1 MSSIAAHQCCITYQ
15 TMVDPVVDADGHT
28 YEREAIVQW
37 LRVHGTSPMTRRSMT
52 IDELR
57 PNRAVLDAI
66 SELREDS
73 TVEETKKQDL
83 VEASVNLKTDSSLYP
98 DSNWSQLTVNVPDG
112 PANPKKI
119 VFVLDVSGSMSTAAD
134 PPGEQTGMTRLDV
147 AKHAILTCITTLRV
161 GDEASVVTFSNSAT
175 VVFPMKPMTDGNKG
189 LLKIEL
195 IKITE
200 QGSTNIWDGI
210 KTGFDQLTDFG
221 TVFLM
226 TDGCPNIVP
235 PKGHMRM
242 LRDYIDKRQNL
253 DVVLH
258 TFGFGYQLDAD
269 LLYEMAKETQGSY
282 AFIPDI
288 GMVGTVF
295 VHRMANELV
304 TYLDKAWLLIET
316 TGAVDGVPDIE
327 ATSWGYSIPIGPI
340 CHGQP
345 RHVFFEHSDD
355 IQVSVKTSYWTKEAS
370 LKSGLLDSNDRQIV
384 AAGILECWKS
394 PNKEECIE
402 RVLNQIACPKLK
414 KDMSGQITQA
424 IEPNAF
430 QKWGNKFLPSIGM
443 THWRQN
449 CNNFLDPGVQEYGGS
464 TFQQTRDHLDE
475 IFNNLKPPEPSRAV
489 RGNHIFSNMRTFS
502 MASYNSS
509 SGPCFTG
516 DTLVQMADG
525 TAVACS
531 EIQKGDMV
539 ATTKG
544 PAKMRCV
551 VKTPC
556 NKVKIVQYKGLQ
568 ATQWHPVRDEGS
580 WSFPIYLGETKEMS
594 DVDIFSFLLEP
605 GYEDMLMGDSVPC
618 ITFAHGIEND
628 PVATHPFYGTNK
640 VVDEMKKM
648 DGFDEGCVTVS
659 NGVLVDVETNLV
671 CGFN

>member
-15 TMVDPVVDADGHT
+15 TMTDPVVDADGHT

-37 LRVHGTSPMTRRSMT
+37 LRVHHTSPMTRRSMT

-83 VEASVNLKTDSSLYP
+83 VEASVNLKT

-147 AKHAILTCITTLRV
+147 AKHAILTCITALRV

-316 TGAVDGVPDIE
+316 TGSVDGVPDIE

-394 PNKEECIE
+394 SNKEECIE
-402 RVLNQIACPKLK
+402 RVMNEITCPKLK
-414 KDMSGQITQA
+414 KDMSGQITEA

-449 CNNFLDPGVQEYGGS
+449 CNNFLDPGVQKYGGN
-464 TFQQTRDHLDE
+464 TFQQTRDHLDDL
-475 IFNNLKPPEPSRAV
+475 FDNLKPPEPSG
-489 RGNHIFSNMRTFS
+489 RGRHNVSTMRNFS
-502 MASYNSS
+502 MASYNCS

-525 TAVACS
+525 TTVTCS
-531 EIQKGDMV
+531 DIQKGDIV
-539 ATTKG
+539 ATSKG
-544 PAKMRCV
+544 QAEIRCV
-551 VKTPC
+551 IKTPC
-556 NKVKIVQYKGLQ
+556 KKVNIVEFKGLQ
-568 ATQWHPVRDEGS
+568 VTQWHPVKVKGV
-580 WSFPIYLGETKEMS
+580 WTFPIYLGETKEMS
-594 DVDIFSFLLEP
+594 DVNIFSFLLET

-640 VVDEMKKM
+640 VVDKMKKM

-659 NGVLVDVETNLV
+659 NGVLVDAETNLV

>member
-1 MSSIAAHQCCITYQ
+1 MSSIAAHKCCITYQ
-15 TMVDPVVDADGHT
+15 TMTDPVVDGDGHT
-28 YEREAIVQW
+28 YERDAIVQW
-37 LRVHGTSPMTRRSMT
+37 LRVHGTSPMTRRRMS
-52 IDELR
+52 IDDLR

-66 SELREDS
+66 NELRLQ
-73 TVEETKKQDL
+73 TAKVEESKKQVF
-83 VEASVNLKTDSSLYP
+83 VEASVDLKTE
-98 DSNWSQLTVNVPDG
+98 SNWSQLIISVPDA

-119 VFVLDVSGSMSTAAD
+119 VFVLDVSGSMSTTAD
-134 PPGEQTGMTRLDV
+134 PPGELTGMTRLDV
-147 AKHAILTCITTLRV
+147 AKHAILTCITGMRPY
-161 GDEASVVTFSNSAT
+161 DQAAVVTFSNSAD
-175 VVFPMKPMTDGNKG
+175 VVFQMKPMTDQNKG

-200 QGSTNIWDGI
+200 KGSTNIWDGI

-221 TVFLM
+221 TLFLM

-242 LRDYIDKRQNL
+242 LRDYIDKRQDL

-258 TFGFGYQLDAD
+258 TFGFGYHLDAE

-282 AFIPDI
+282 SFIPDI

-316 TGAVDGVPDIE
+316 KGSVNGVPDVE
-327 ATSWGYSIPIGPI
+327 ATSWGYSVPIGPI
-340 CHGQP
+340 CQGQP
-345 RHVFFEHSDD
+345 RHIFFEHSEDV
-355 IQVSVKTSYWTKEAS
+355 QVTVKTSHWSKEAS
-370 LKSGLLDSNDRQIV
+370 LKNGLLDSKDRQIV

-402 RVLNQIACPKLK
+402 RVMNEITCPKLK
-414 KDMSGQITQA
+414 KDMSGQIMEA

-430 QKWGNKFLPSIGM
+430 KKWGNKFLPSIGM

-449 CNNFLDPGVQEYGGS
+449 CNNFLDPGVQGYGGD
-464 TFQQTRDHLDE
+464 TFQQMRNHLDDL
-475 IFNNLKPPEPSRAV
+475 FNNLKPPEPSCDR
-489 RGNHIFSNMRTFS
+489 NTYHSFSNLRNFS

-509 SGPCFTG
+509 AGPCFTG

-525 TAVACS
+525 TLVACS
-531 EIQKGDMV
+531 DIQKGDKL

-556 NKVKIVQYKGLQ
+556 RKVNIVEYKGLQ
-568 ATQWHPVRDEGS
+568 VTQWHPIKVKGV
-580 WSFPIYLGETKEMS
+580 WSFPLYLGETKEMLN
-594 DVDIFSFLLEP
+594 VDIFSFLLEP

-618 ITFAHGIEND
+618 ITLAHGIEND

-640 VVDEMKKM
+640 VVEEMKIM
-648 DGFDEGCVTVS
+648 NGFDEGCVTVS
-659 NGVLVDVETNLV
+659 KGVVIDAETNLV
-671 CGFN
+671 CGFNLNSP

>member
-15 TMVDPVVDADGHT
+15 TMTDPVVDADGHT

-37 LRVHGTSPMTRRSMT
+37 LRVHHTSPMTRRSMT

-83 VEASVNLKTDSSLYP
+83 VEASVNLKT

-147 AKHAILTCITTLRV
+147 AKHAILTCITALRV

-282 AFIPDI
+282 AFVPDI
-288 GMVGTVF
+288 GMVGTAF

-316 TGAVDGVPDIE
+316 TGSIDGVPDIE

-394 PNKEECIE
+394 SNKEECIE
-402 RVLNQIACPKLK
+402 RVMNEITCPKLK
-414 KDMSGQITQA
+414 KDMSGQITEA

-449 CNNFLDPGVQEYGGS
+449 CNNFLDPGVQKYGGN
-464 TFQQTRDHLDE
+464 TFQQTRDHLDDL
-475 IFNNLKPPEPSRAV
+475 FDNLKPPEPSG
-489 RGNHIFSNMRTFS
+489 RGRRNVGSMRNFS
-502 MASYNSS
+502 MASYNCS

-525 TAVACS
+525 TTVTCS
-531 EIQKGDMV
+531 DIQKGDIV
-539 ATTKG
+539 ATSKG
-544 PAKMRCV
+544 QAEIRCV
-551 VKTPC
+551 IKTPC
-556 NKVKIVQYKGLQ
+556 KKVNIVEFKGLQ
-568 ATQWHPVRDEGS
+568 VTQWHPVKVKGV
-580 WSFPIYLGETKEMS
+580 WTFPIYLGETKEMS

-640 VVDEMKKM
+640 VVDKMKKM

-659 NGVLVDVETNLV
+659 NGVLIDAETNLV

>member
-15 TMVDPVVDADGHT
+15 TMTDPVVDADGHT

-37 LRVHGTSPMTRRSMT
+37 LRIHSTSPMTRRSMT

-66 SELREDS
+66 SELRGTS
-73 TVEETKKQDL
+73 KEEEIKKQDL
-83 VEASVNLKTDSSLYP
+83 VEASVELKT
-98 DSNWSQLTVNVPDG
+98 DSNWSQLTVDVPDG

-119 VFVLDVSGSMSTAAD
+119 VFVLDTSGSMSTVAD

-147 AKHAILTCITTLRV
+147 AKHAILTCISGMRPY
-161 GDEASVVTFSNSAT
+161 DEAAVVTFSNSAT

-195 IKITE
+195 IKIRE

-210 KTGFDQLTDFG
+210 KTGFDELTDFG
-221 TVFLM
+221 TIFLM
-226 TDGCPNIVP
+226 TDGCPNIIP

-242 LRDYIDKRQNL
+242 LRDYIDKRQDL

-316 TGAVDGVPDIE
+316 KGAVDGVPDIE
-327 ATSWGYSIPIGPI
+327 ATSWGYSVPIGPI

-345 RHVFFEHSDD
+345 RHVFFKHSDD
-355 IQVSVKTSYWTKEAS
+355 IQVTVKTSHWTKEAS

-394 PNKEECIE
+394 SNKEECIE
-402 RVLNQIACPKLK
+402 RVMNEITCPKLK
-414 KDMSGQITQA
+414 KDMSGQITEA

-449 CNNFLDPGVQEYGGS
+449 CNNFLDPGVQKYGGN
-464 TFQQTRDHLDE
+464 TFQQTRDHLDDL
-475 IFNNLKPPEPSRAV
+475 FDNLKPPEPSG
-489 RGNHIFSNMRTFS
+489 RGRHNVSNMRNFS
-502 MASYNSS
+502 MASYNCS

-525 TAVACS
+525 TTVTCS
-531 EIQKGDMV
+531 DIQKGDIV
-539 ATTKG
+539 ATSKG
-544 PAKMRCV
+544 PAEIRCV
-551 VKTPC
+551 IKTPC
-556 NKVKIVQYKGLQ
+556 KKVNIVEFKGLQ
-568 ATQWHPVRDEGS
+568 VTQWHPVKVKDPVKVKGV
-580 WSFPIYLGETKEMS
+580 WTFPIYLGETKEMS

-648 DGFDEGCVTVS
+648 DGFAEGCVTVS
-659 NGVLVDVETNLV
+659 NGVLVDAETNLV

>member
-15 TMVDPVVDADGHT
+15 TMTDPVVDGDGHT

-37 LRVHGTSPMTRRSMT
+37 LRVHHTSPMTRRSMT

-83 VEASVNLKTDSSLYP
+83 VEASVNLKT

-147 AKHAILTCITTLRV
+147 AKHAILTCITALRV

-316 TGAVDGVPDIE
+316 KGAVDGVPDVE

-394 PNKEECIE
+394 SNKEECIE
-402 RVLNQIACPKLK
+402 RVMNEITCPKLK
-414 KDMSGQITQA
+414 KDMSGQITEA

-449 CNNFLDPGVQEYGGS
+449 CNNFLDPGVQKYGGN
-464 TFQQTRDHLDE
+464 TFQQTRDHLDDL
-475 IFNNLKPPEPSRAV
+475 FDNLKPPEPSG
-489 RGNHIFSNMRTFS
+489 RGRHNVGSMRNFS
-502 MASYNSS
+502 MASYNCS

-525 TAVACS
+525 TTVTCS
-531 EIQKGDMV
+531 DIQKGDIV
-539 ATTKG
+539 ATSKG
-544 PAKMRCV
+544 QAEIHCV
-551 VKTPC
+551 IKTPC
-556 NKVKIVQYKGLQ
+556 KKVNIVEFKGLQ
-568 ATQWHPVRDEGS
+568 VTQWHPVKVKGV
-580 WSFPIYLGETKEMS
+580 WTFPIYLGETKEMS

-648 DGFDEGCVTVS
+648 EGFDEGCVTVS
-659 NGVLVDVETNLV
+659 NGVLVDAETNLV

>member
-15 TMVDPVVDADGHT
+15 TMTDPVVDADGHT

-37 LRVHGTSPMTRRSMT
+37 LRVHHTSPMTRRSMT

-73 TVEETKKQDL
+73 TEVSTKKQDL
-83 VEASVNLKTDSSLYP
+83 VEASVNLKT

-134 PPGEQTGMTRLDV
+134 PPGEETGMTRLDV
-147 AKHAILTCITTLRV
+147 AKHAILTCINALRV
-161 GDEASVVTFSNSAT
+161 WDEASVVTFSNSAA

-242 LRDYIDKRQNL
+242 LRDYIDKRQHL

-258 TFGFGYQLDAD
+258 TFGFGYQLDAN

-316 TGAVDGVPDIE
+316 KGSVDGVPDIE

-355 IQVSVKTSYWTKEAS
+355 IQVSVKTSHWTKEAS
-370 LKSGLLDSNDRQIV
+370 LKSGSLDSNDHQIV

-394 PNKEECIE
+394 PNKEECIQ
-402 RVLNQIACPKLK
+402 RVMNEITCPKLK
-414 KDMSGQITQA
+414 KDMSGQITEA

-449 CNNFLDPGVQEYGGS
+449 CNNFLDPGVQEYGGD
-464 TFQQTRDHLDE
+464 TFQQMRDHLDDL
-475 IFNNLKPPEPSRAV
+475 FNNLKPPEPSRAV
-489 RGNHIFSNMRTFS
+489 RGSHNFS
-502 MASYNSS
+502 MASYNRS

-525 TAVACS
+525 TSIVCS

-544 PAKMRCV
+544 HAEIRCV

-556 NKVKIVQYKGLQ
+556 NKANIVEYKGLQ
-568 ATQWHPVRDEGS
+568 VTQWHPVKVKGV
-580 WSFPIYLGETKEMS
+580 WSFPVYLGETKEIS

-640 VVDEMKKM
+640 VVEEMKKM
-648 DGFDEGCVTVS
+648 GGFDEGCVTVS
-659 NGVLVDVETNLV
+659 NGVLIDAETNLV
-671 CGFN
+671 CGFNYLV

>member
-15 TMVDPVVDADGHT
+15 TMTDPVVDADGHT

-37 LRVHGTSPMTRRSMT
+37 LRVNGTSPMTRRSMS

-57 PNRAVLDAI
+57 PNRAVLNAI

-73 TVEETKKQDL
+73 KEEEPKKQDL
-83 VEASVNLKTDSSLYP
+83 TEVSVEMKTDL
-98 DSNWSQLTVNVPDG
+98 NQSQLTVNVPDG

-147 AKHAILTCITTLRV
+147 AKHAILTCIGALRAW
-161 GDEASVVTFSNSAT
+161 DEASVVTFSNSAV

-195 IKITE
+195 IKITD

-316 TGAVDGVPDIE
+316 KGSVDGVPDVE
-327 ATSWGYSIPIGPI
+327 ATSWGYSVPIGPI

-345 RHVFFEHSDD
+345 RHVFFAHSDD
-355 IQVSVKTSYWTKEAS
+355 VQVTVKTSHWTKEAS
-370 LKSGLLDSNDRQIV
+370 LKSGSLDSNDRQIV

-402 RVLNQIACPKLK
+402 RVMNEITCPKLK
-414 KDMSGQITQA
+414 KDMSGQITEA
-424 IEPNAF
+424 VEPNAF

-449 CNNFLDPGVQEYGGS
+449 CNNFLDPGVQGYGGD

-475 IFNNLKPPEPSRAV
+475 LFNNLKPPDPSRSS
-489 RGNHIFSNMRTFS
+489 RSSHSSTRSHNFS
-502 MASYNSS
+502 MSSYNRS

-525 TAVACS
+525 TTVTCS
-531 EIQKGDMV
+531 DIQKGDMV

-544 PAKMRCV
+544 PAEMRCI

-556 NKVKIVQYKGLQ
+556 NKANIVDYKGLQ
-568 ATQWHPVRDEGS
+568 VTQWHPVKVKGT
-580 WSFPIYLGETKEMS
+580 WSFPIYLGETKEVF
-594 DVDIFSFLLEP
+594 DVDIFSFLLET

-618 ITFAHGIEND
+618 ITLAHGIEND

-640 VVDEMKKM
+640 VVEQMISM
-648 DGFDEGCVTVS
+648 DGFEEGCVTVS
-659 NGVLVDVETNLV
+659 NGVVVDVETNLV
-671 CGFN
+671 CGFNH

>member
-15 TMVDPVVDADGHT
+15 TMTDPVVDADGHT

-37 LRVHGTSPMTRRSMT
+37 LRVHHTSPMTRRSMT

-83 VEASVNLKTDSSLYP
+83 VEASVNLKT

-147 AKHAILTCITTLRV
+147 AKHAILTCITALRV

-282 AFIPDI
+282 AFVPDI
-288 GMVGTVF
+288 GMVGTAF
-295 VHRMANELV
+295 VHRVARMTKTQYRRRNQ
-304 TYLDKAWLLIET
+304 
-316 TGAVDGVPDIE
+316 TGTQTWDQK
-327 ATSWGYSIPIGPI
+327 T
-340 CHGQP
+340 P
-345 RHVFFEHSDD
+345 R
-355 IQVSVKTSYWTKEAS
+355 
-370 LKSGLLDSNDRQIV
+370 
-384 AAGILECWKS
+384 
-394 PNKEECIE
+394 
-402 RVLNQIACPKLK
+402 
-414 KDMSGQITQA
+414 
-424 IEPNAF
+424 
-430 QKWGNKFLPSIGM
+430 
-443 THWRQN
+443 
-449 CNNFLDPGVQEYGGS
+449 
-464 TFQQTRDHLDE
+464 
-475 IFNNLKPPEPSRAV
+475 
-489 RGNHIFSNMRTFS
+489 
-502 MASYNSS
+502 
-509 SGPCFTG
+509 
-516 DTLVQMADG
+516 
-525 TAVACS
+525 S
-531 EIQKGDMV
+531 EWV
-539 ATTKG
+539 ATTRTSK
-544 PAKMRCV
+544 
-551 VKTPC
+551 
-556 NKVKIVQYKGLQ
+556 
-568 ATQWHPVRDEGS
+568 
-580 WSFPIYLGETKEMS
+580 
-594 DVDIFSFLLEP
+594 
-605 GYEDMLMGDSVPC
+605 
-618 ITFAHGIEND
+618 
-628 PVATHPFYGTNK
+628 
-640 VVDEMKKM
+640 
-648 DGFDEGCVTVS
+648 
-659 NGVLVDVETNLV
+659 
-671 CGFN
+671 

>member
-15 TMVDPVVDADGHT
+15 TMTDPVVDADGHT

-37 LRVHGTSPMTRRSMT
+37 LRVHHTSPMTRRSMT

-83 VEASVNLKTDSSLYP
+83 VEASVNLKT

-147 AKHAILTCITTLRV
+147 AKHAILTCITALRV

-316 TGAVDGVPDIE
+316 TGSVDGVPDIE

-345 RHVFFEHSDD
+345 RQVFFSHSDD
-355 IQVSVKTSYWTKEAS
+355 IQVTVKTSHWTKEAS
-370 LKSGLLDSNDRQIV
+370 TENGLLDSNDRQIV

-394 PNKEECIE
+394 SNKEECIE
-402 RVLNQIACPKLK
+402 RVMNEITCPKLK
-414 KDMSGQITQA
+414 KDMSGQITEA

-430 QKWGNKFLPSIGM
+430 RKWGNKFLPSIGM

-449 CNNFLDPGVQEYGGS
+449 CNNFLDPGVQKYGGN
-464 TFQQTRDHLDE
+464 TFQQTRDHLDDL
-475 IFNNLKPPEPSRAV
+475 FDNLKPPEPKGSHCSR
-489 RGNHIFSNMRTFS
+489 SFS
-502 MASYNSS
+502 MASYNCS

-516 DTLVQMADG
+516 DTLVQMAEG

-531 EIQKGDMV
+531 EIQKGDIV

-544 PAKMRCV
+544 QAEILCV

-556 NKVKIVQYKGLQ
+556 NKVNIVEYKGLQ
-568 ATQWHPVRDEGS
+568 VTQWHPIKVKGS
-580 WSFPIYLGETKEMS
+580 WSFPIYLGETKEVL

-618 ITFAHGIEND
+618 ITLAHGIEDD
-628 PVATHPFYGTNK
+628 PIATHPFYGTNK
-640 VVDEMKKM
+640 VVEEMKTM

-659 NGVLVDVETNLV
+659 NGVSVDIETHLV